1 MSRLSFTMEFPKL
14 QHPFTMVIAG
24 PTGCGKSYFV
34 RDMITAKEEMFSI
47 IPDKVVWFYGIHQPL
62 YDEIEDVAFVEGLPT
77 DFKEYLGKHTLFII
91 DDLMQSSND
100 KRLSNLFT
108 RGSHHLNLSVIFITQ
123 NFFHKG
129 KEMRDITLNAHYL
142 VLSKNRRDLS
152 QVSHLGRQL
161 FPRHVRLFQEVFE
174 DATKDP
180 YTYLFIDLR
189 AETPEELRLR
199 SKILPHQTQCIYQ
212 FK

>member
-1 MSRLSFTMEFPKL
+1 MEFPKL

-34 RDMITAKEEMFSI
+34 RDMIAAKEEMFSI

-77 DFKEYLGKHTLFII
+77 DFKEYLGQHTLFII